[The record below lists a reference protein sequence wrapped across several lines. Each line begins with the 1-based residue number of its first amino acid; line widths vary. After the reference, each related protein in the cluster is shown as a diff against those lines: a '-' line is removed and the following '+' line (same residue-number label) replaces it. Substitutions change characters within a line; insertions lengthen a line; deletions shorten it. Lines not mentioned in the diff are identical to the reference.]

1 MSQKIIFKTLFI
13 TLFVMLSTN
22 SFSQKNNIDVIYLKD
37 GSIIK
42 GELIEIKTDQYVK
55 IKTFCDNILV
65 YKNIEIDKI
74 IKEEHQNKKEVD
86 YNKLDFSGGM
96 GDISLG
102 LLIGS
107 KNSTDGPGFS
117 AEAEYI
123 HEFKNNFA
131 IGGGL
136 GINVIDKSYLS
147 LFNEVRYTFLENK
160 NSHFVYCKTGYSFVT
175 EDYEADSYY
184 GQNIIDSYGGVLI
197 NPGIGVTFKI
207 NESNSA
213 SIKIGYVYAEDREDT
228 KDYNGRKIE
237 RLHKYNRFEFR
248 IGYTFR

>member
-1 MSQKIIFKTLFI
+1 MMQKIIFKTLFI

-96 GDISLG
+96 G
-102 LLIGS
+102 
-107 KNSTDGPGFS
+107 
-117 AEAEYI
+117 EE
-123 HEFKNNFA
+123 
-131 IGGGL
+131 
-136 GINVIDKSYLS
+136 
-147 LFNEVRYTFLENK
+147 
-160 NSHFVYCKTGYSFVT
+160 
-175 EDYEADSYY
+175 
-184 GQNIIDSYGGVLI
+184 
-197 NPGIGVTFKI
+197 
-207 NESNSA
+207 
-213 SIKIGYVYAEDREDT
+213 
-228 KDYNGRKIE
+228 
-237 RLHKYNRFEFR
+237 
-248 IGYTFR
+248 